1 MECRELQRLP
11 NVHLVGQRPYEA
23 LPGFAKGFTAA
34 ILPFKVNRLTENV
47 NPIKLREYLAAGL
60 PVVATPLPEVRPY
73 ASVVRV
79 GATQEEF
86 ADALEQAVRDTSE
99 ASARQRMEAV
109 CKETWLARVEH
120 ISALVES
127 VPARDGRRSL
137 G

>member
-1 MECRELQRLP
+1 M
-11 NVHLVGQRPYEA
+11 
-23 LPGFAKGFTAA
+23 
-34 ILPFKVNRLTENV
+34 
-47 NPIKLREYLAAGL
+47 
-60 PVVATPLPEVRPY
+60 
-73 ASVVRV
+73 VRV

-86 ADALEQAVRDTSE
+86 ADELEQAVRDTSE

-127 VPARDGRRSL
+127 VPARDGRRSV